1 MSIRTDRLGPWAVA
15 IMIAFTGC
23 QTPATISHDL
33 TATDLAAV
41 RAIWDDM
48 QTLGTDWDAL
58 QQFLTDDF
66 VHLDPRTPQL
76 VGVEAW
82 REWVE
87 SMELGDDQSQY
98 TVEEVAGSGD
108 LAYIRWSFS
117 GSWTESGELV
127 ESQGKGISIYTR
139 MPDGSWRLSR
149 NAWNA
154 TS

>member
-1 MSIRTDRLGPWAVA
+1 MRVRAERLWTVA
-15 IMIAFTGC
+15 FVVITAGC
-23 QTPATISHDL
+23 QAPATISHDL
-33 TATDLAAV
+33 TDADLAAV
-41 RAIWDDM
+41 RAVWDGM
-48 QTLGTDWDAL
+48 EALGTDWDAL
-58 QQFLTDDF
+58 QEFLTDDF
-66 VHLDPRTPQL
+66 VHLDPRTPPL

-87 SMELGDDQSQY
+87 SMEFGDDQSQF

-108 LAYIRWSFS
+108 LAYIRWSFT

-139 MPDGSWRLSR
+139 VPDGSWRLSR